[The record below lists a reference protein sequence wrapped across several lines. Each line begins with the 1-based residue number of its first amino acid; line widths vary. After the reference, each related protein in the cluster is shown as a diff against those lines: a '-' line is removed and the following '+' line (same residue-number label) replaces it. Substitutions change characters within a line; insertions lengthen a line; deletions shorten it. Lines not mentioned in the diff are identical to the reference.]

1 MTLSLTQSARAI
13 HTGAS
18 EAQSG
23 QGYRKTEYG
32 GPHPSPPGPDV
43 PPPPGMPEGMSRLTR
58 GMDNSLSVASARV
71 QGPPT
76 SPGSTPGPSTA
87 STTSP

>member
-1 MTLSLTQSARAI
+1 MLRVGKQAGTTRSQGI
-13 HTGAS
+13 GAS
-18 EAQSG
+18 TQACFPD
-23 QGYRKTEYG
+23 
-32 GPHPSPPGPDV
+32 PHA

-58 GMDNSLSVASARV
+58 GMDSSLSVASARV

-87 STTSP
+87 STTSL

>member
-1 MTLSLTQSARAI
+1 MLRVGKQAGTTRSQGI
-13 HTGAS
+13 GAS
-18 EAQSG
+18 AQA
-23 QGYRKTEYG
+23 RFPA
-32 GPHPSPPGPDV
+32 PHA
-43 PPPPGMPEGMSRLTR
+43 PPPPGVPEGMSRLTR

-87 STTSP
+87 STTSL

>member
-1 MTLSLTQSARAI
+1 
-13 HTGAS
+13 
-18 EAQSG
+18 
-23 QGYRKTEYG
+23 
-32 GPHPSPPGPDV
+32 
-43 PPPPGMPEGMSRLTR
+43 
-58 GMDNSLSVASARV
+58 MDSSLSVASARV